1 MSQSEPSSALE
12 GGNTQSISENSEQ
25 RKMIKDR
32 MQADTGFEFEEET
45 KESSNSTEK
54 GMTIHQRLAARIS

>member
-1 MSQSEPSSALE
+1 
-12 GGNTQSISENSEQ
+12 
-25 RKMIKDR
+25 MIKDR